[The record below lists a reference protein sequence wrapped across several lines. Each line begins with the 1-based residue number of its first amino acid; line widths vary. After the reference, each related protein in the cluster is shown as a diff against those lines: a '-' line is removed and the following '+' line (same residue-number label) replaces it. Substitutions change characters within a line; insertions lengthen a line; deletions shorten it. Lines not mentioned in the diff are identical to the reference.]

1 MFHGTHRLWFVRSC
15 TALSL
20 LTILLTTLSC
30 ASFTAGPKP
39 PDPLVGTWVMNAQ
52 RSKFNPGPAPRSITV
67 TYEQVPEGLHVVNV
81 TVISDGTSSRSEY
94 TAGWDGKDVPI
105 TGAPP
110 VETTSMRQID
120 ALTSERIDKRGG
132 QRVTSYRRQIYADG
146 RTMIVTQ
153 KGTDASGSPVDNT
166 IVLEKKG
173 S

>member
-1 MFHGTHRLWFVRSC
+1 MFHGTHRLWFALSS
-15 TALSL
+15 TSLSL
-20 LTILLTTLSC
+20 LTILLTTVSC
-30 ASFTAGPKP
+30 ISGTAGTRPA
-39 PDPLVGTWVMNAQ
+39 DPLVGTWVMNAQ

-67 TYEQVPEGLHVVNV
+67 TYEQVPQGLHVVNV

-105 TGAPP
+105 TGVPQ

-132 QRVTSYRRQIYADG
+132 QRVQSYMRQVYADG

-153 KGTDASGSPVDNT
+153 KGTDASGSAVDNT
-166 IVLEKKG
+166 IVLEKKV